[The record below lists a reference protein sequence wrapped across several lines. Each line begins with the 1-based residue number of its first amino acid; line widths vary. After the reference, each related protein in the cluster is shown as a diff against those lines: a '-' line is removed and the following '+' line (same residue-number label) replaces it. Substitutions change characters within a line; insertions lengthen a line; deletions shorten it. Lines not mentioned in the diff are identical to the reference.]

1 MSNQEVQLI
10 LMNITLILTAILGLL
25 FIFKVIRVLT
35 NKEIKDKEDE
45 FVVVLLFV
53 IMFIIGYCVY
63 KIKTAF
69 KKDKNPVV

>member
-1 MSNQEVQLI
+1 MSNQEVQLV
-10 LMNITLILTAILGLL
+10 LMNITLILMAILGLL

-45 FVVVLLFV
+45 LVMLFLLG
-53 IMFIIGYCVY
+53 IMCIIGYCVY

-69 KKDKNPVV
+69 KKDKNQVV